1 MGYVIRPGM
10 ITPQPREGRWIN
22 ASRKRLLCIL
32 TKNVER
38 RKRGGTPHQRNAV

>member
-22 ASRKRLLCIL
+22 ASRKLLLGML
-32 TKNVER
+32 TENVER
-38 RKRGGTPHQRNAV
+38 G